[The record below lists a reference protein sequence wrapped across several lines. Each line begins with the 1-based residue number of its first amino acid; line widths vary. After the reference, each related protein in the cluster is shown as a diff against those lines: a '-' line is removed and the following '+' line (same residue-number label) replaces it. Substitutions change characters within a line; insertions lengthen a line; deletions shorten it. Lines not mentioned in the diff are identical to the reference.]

1 MIFLTGATGFIG
13 SHLAR
18 HLGDAGVP
26 LRVLVR
32 EHSRGKKQLEGV
44 PGIEFATGDVL
55 QPESLREGVQDCDTI
70 IHLVGIIKETKQ
82 NSFHEA
88 HVEAT
93 RNVLAAAKQNGIKRY
108 IHMSALGTRAHT
120 ASQYHRTKWQA
131 EELVRASGLN
141 WTIFRPSLV
150 YGEGSEFIA
159 SMLPLVKA
167 PITPIISPGM
177 DTGLLQ
183 PLHIDDLCA
192 CFVQAAQDSAA
203 HTFGQTYECGGP
215 DRLTTEQI
223 LGILAALSGRSL
235 RKVKIPLA
243 LARLVMGSGEKLGL
257 PVPATPQQLLMLQ
270 ENNVCDISGMRH
282 AFGIEPRRFREGVA
296 PLLRD
301 SVKT

>member
-32 EHSRGKKQLEGV
+32 PPYRGEKQLENV
-44 PGIEFATGDVL
+44 PGIELTTGDVL
-55 QPESLREGVQDCDTI
+55 QPESLRDAVRGCKTI

-82 NSFHEA
+82 ISFHEA

-93 RNVLAAAKQNGIKRY
+93 RNALEAAKQNGITRY
-108 IHMSALGTRAHT
+108 IQMSALGTYAHAT
-120 ASQYHRTKWQA
+120 SKYHQTKWQA

-141 WTIFRPSLV
+141 WTIFRPSLI
-150 YGEGSEFIA
+150 YGEGSEFIN

-167 PITPIISPGM
+167 PLTPIISPGM

-183 PLHIDDLCA
+183 PMHIDDLCA
-192 CFVQAAQDSAA
+192 CFVQTALDTEG
-203 HTFGQTYECGGP
+203 HTFGHIYECGGP
-215 DRLTTEQI
+215 ERLTTEQI

-243 LARLVMGSGEKLGL
+243 LAKLAMGSGEKLGL

-282 AFGIEPRRFREGVA
+282 AFGIEPRPFREGVA
-296 PLLRD
+296 PLL
-301 SVKT
+301 